1 MPTVA
6 VGTSST
12 IRTPRAVLVHTV
24 SLACEGLPLTVSIWR
39 T

>member
-1 MPTVA
+1 VGCVA
-6 VGTSST
+6 VTGDWQGC
-12 IRTPRAVLVHTV
+12 VLVHTV